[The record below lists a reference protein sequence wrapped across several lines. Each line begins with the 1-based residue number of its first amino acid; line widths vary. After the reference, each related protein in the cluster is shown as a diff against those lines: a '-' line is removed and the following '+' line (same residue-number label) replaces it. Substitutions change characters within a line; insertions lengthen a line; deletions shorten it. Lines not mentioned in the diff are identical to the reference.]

1 MIFFMAVL
9 ICSKKKVYGVVLSSS
24 APVQSQ
30 DSDGS
35 ENMEV
40 TLSQEVGV

>member
-1 MIFFMAVL
+1 MAVL
-9 ICSKKKVYGVVLSSS
+9 ICSKKKKVYGVVLSF

-30 DSDGS
+30 DNDGS

-40 TLSQEVGV
+40 TLS

>member
-1 MIFFMAVL
+1 MAVL
-9 ICSKKKVYGVVLSSS
+9 ICSKKKKKVYGVVLSF

-30 DSDGS
+30 DNDGS

-40 TLSQEVGV
+40 TLS